1 MSKNRSIETM
11 TIDGGCACFNFV
23 NTVHSRVEEDSYDY
37 LNSYDD
43 LIKWMEK
50 VKLLPDGKLKILKRL
65 AAADNKA
72 AEKALVR
79 IKKQRELLY
88 NFFSPVIHDYKP
100 EDSVVKRINKTLAYS
115 LSALSFNYSHS
126 ELELGWNDSTIDF
139 YEPLKIIYKD
149 VFDIITTIPHNRFKE
164 CKACGWLFLDKSKNN
179 SRTWCS
185 MQTCGSI
192 EKAKRYYYRKKQE
205 K

>member
-1 MSKNRSIETM
+1 M
-11 TIDGGCACFNFV
+11 TLDGGCICFHFV

-43 LIKWMEK
+43 LIEWMEK
-50 VKLLPDGKLKILKRL
+50 VKLFPSEKLINLKKV
-65 AAADNKA
+65 AASDNKA
-72 AEKALVR
+72 AEKALIK

-88 NFFSPVIHDYKP
+88 SFFSPIIHNKRP
-100 EDSVVKRINKTLAYS
+100 EDSVIKNINKTLSDS
-115 LSALSFNYSHS
+115 LSALSFNYSNGG
-126 ELELGWNDSTIDF
+126 LELGWNAVTLNL
-139 YEPLKIIYKD
+139 YGPLKIIFKD
-149 VFDIITTIPHNRFKE
+149 VFDIITTIPQNRLKE

-192 EKAKRYYYRKKQE
+192 EKAKRYYYRKKD
-205 K
+205 KK

>member
-1 MSKNRSIETM
+1 MGKNRSIETM
-11 TIDGGCACFNFV
+11 TIDGGCTCFNFV
-23 NTVHSRVEEDSYDY
+23 NTVHSRVEEDKYDY

-43 LIKWMEK
+43 LIEWMKK
-50 VKLLPDGKLKILKRL
+50 VKLLPDEKLKSLKKQ

-72 AEKALVR
+72 AEKALIK

-88 NFFSPVIHDYKP
+88 NFFSPVIHNKRP
-100 EDSVVKRINKTLAYS
+100 KDSVIKSINKTLSDS
-115 LSALSFNYSHS
+115 LSALSFNYNNGK
-126 ELELGWNDSTIDF
+126 LELRWNAGASNL
-139 YEPLKIIYKD
+139 YEPLKIIFKD
-149 VFDIITTIPHNRFKE
+149 AFDIITTTPQNRLKE

>member
-1 MSKNRSIETM
+1 M

-43 LIKWMEK
+43 LIEWMEK
-50 VKLLPDGKLKILKRL
+50 VKLFPSEKLINLKKV
-65 AAADNKA
+65 AASDNKA
-72 AEKALVR
+72 AEKALIK

-88 NFFSPVIHDYKP
+88 SFFSPIIHNKRP
-100 EDSVVKRINKTLAYS
+100 EDSVIKNINKTLSDS
-115 LSALSFNYSHS
+115 LSALSFNYSNGG
-126 ELELGWNDSTIDF
+126 LELGWNAVTLNL
-139 YEPLKIIYKD
+139 YEPLKIIFKD
-149 VFDIITTIPHNRFKE
+149 VFDIITTIPQNRLKE

-192 EKAKRYYYRKKQE
+192 EKAKRYYYRKKD
-205 K
+205 KK